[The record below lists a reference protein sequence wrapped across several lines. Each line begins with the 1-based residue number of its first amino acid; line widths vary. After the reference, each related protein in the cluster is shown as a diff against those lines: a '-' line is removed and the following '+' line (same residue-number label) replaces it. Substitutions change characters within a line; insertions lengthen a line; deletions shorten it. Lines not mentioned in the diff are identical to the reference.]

1 MLSIQICIRYD
12 QAAPKKDKKKVLEN
26 KNTSPVTKVEY
37 DETWIRLLQSLLPA

>member
-12 QAAPKKDKKKVLEN
+12 QAAPKKMVLEN